1 MMRLPRLHLDRWPL
15 GRRLAVAMLLVAAL
29 AIAGLFYDLSWVNRR
44 EIERFQTDHLSS
56 YAQELARG
64 LDALVRDETARI
76 TNLSRSRSVREFIAV
91 RPGQRSALFTPTLDD
106 FTNFVD
112 SNPFYRAVLLL
123 DRNGEALISTEG
135 SYVGQHFAE
144 SVFFQQAIQGQA
156 TMSDPGISTLDRQPV
171 IWLAAPVFVQRA
183 PQAGAGAAAAGVVA
197 VALAPDEIWQP
208 VERLKVGQQGYAM
221 LLDQYGIRLAHGAD
235 RRYIF
240 RSLAPLAPET
250 QAALRAQGRFAPG
263 FRIADTGSLA
273 LLDYVRREP
282 LPPIE
287 ISRPGPASEPV
298 YYSAARMQTRSWT
311 IVTMLSER
319 ELLAPADRVTLSGLG
334 ATLLLAALLGITVWW
349 MAQWLVRPV
358 PRLATA
364 AAKIARGDLSTPIEV
379 RGSSE
384 LRELANTFED
394 MRISLQRS
402 RDELAAWAGTLEQR
416 VATRSQELAAL
427 SEIVAIASRTQSRRE
442 LLSTALRQALGVM
455 GAEMGGIWIAD
466 AGGTIHLAAQQ
477 GFGQDLSGPLTTFAP
492 GEGLLGQ
499 VQQTGVPLALDD
511 ISQAP
516 RLSRAV
522 VREQGLHAFAA
533 VPLRI
538 GGRNLGVIGLFS
550 HSREGFKPEAVALAA
565 SIAQQIALTLDNIA
579 LVEQVQDQARAV
591 ASLHERERIAGEIH
605 DSVAQTLGY
614 LYLQIDRLAGD
625 EPGCRPDQLP
635 ARLGRL
641 QSIVERAS
649 GDVRQFIAHLQDVAP
664 PPARLDDLLRG
675 EMDRLSGELPLRVEL
690 GLGATD
696 GALVPPDTGAEL
708 VRIVGEAVRNAVRH
722 GQASAV
728 QIRFQ
733 CHDRVACLSISDD
746 GGGFDMAR
754 SPADGRGHFGLSVMR
769 ARAARIG
776 GELSIASQPGRG
788 TRIQVRWPVAS
799 AAT

>member
-1 MMRLPRLHLDRWPL
+1 MRLPRLHLDRWPL

-384 LRELANTFED
+384 AARASEHLRGHA
-394 MRISLQRS
+394 
-402 RDELAAWAGTLEQR
+402 
-416 VATRSQELAAL
+416 
-427 SEIVAIASRTQSRRE
+427 
-442 LLSTALRQALGVM
+442 
-455 GAEMGGIWIAD
+455 
-466 AGGTIHLAAQQ
+466 HLAA
-477 GFGQDLSGPLTTFAP
+477 AI
-492 GEGLLGQ
+492 
-499 VQQTGVPLALDD
+499 A
-511 ISQAP
+511 
-516 RLSRAV
+516 RRA
-522 VREQGLHAFAA
+522 G
-533 VPLRI
+533 
-538 GGRNLGVIGLFS
+538 
-550 HSREGFKPEAVALAA
+550 
-565 SIAQQIALTLDNIA
+565 
-579 LVEQVQDQARAV
+579 
-591 ASLHERERIAGEIH
+591 
-605 DSVAQTLGY
+605 
-614 LYLQIDRLAGD
+614 
-625 EPGCRPDQLP
+625 
-635 ARLGRL
+635 RLGRHAGAARRDP
-641 QSIVERAS
+641 IAGAGRALGDRRDREPDAVAPRATEHRAAPGARRHGRRDGRHLDRRRGRHDPPGRAAGLRPGS
-649 GDVRQFIAHLQDVAP
+649 QRAAHDVRAG
-664 PPARLDDLLRG
+664 RG
-675 EMDRLSGELPLRVEL
+675 AAGP
-690 GLGATD
+690 GA
-696 GALVPPDTGAEL
+696 
-708 VRIVGEAVRNAVRH
+708 
-722 GQASAV
+722 
-728 QIRFQ
+728 
-733 CHDRVACLSISDD
+733 
-746 GGGFDMAR
+746 
-754 SPADGRGHFGLSVMR
+754 ADGRAAGARRHQPGAAAFARGR
-769 ARAARIG
+769 ARAGAAR
-776 GELSIASQPGRG
+776 LRGR
-788 TRIQVRWPVAS
+788 
-799 AAT
+799 AAAHRRA